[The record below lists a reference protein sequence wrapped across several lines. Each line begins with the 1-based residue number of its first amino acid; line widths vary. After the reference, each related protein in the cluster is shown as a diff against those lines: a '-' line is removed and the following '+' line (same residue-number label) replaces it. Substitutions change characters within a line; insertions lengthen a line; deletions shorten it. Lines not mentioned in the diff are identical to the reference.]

1 MKKIGI
7 ALIAIL
13 LCASLLIACTP
24 GQTLDRFFS
33 FFGGSATG
41 GNANSYATS
50 GNVIF
55 VSSGNVATGG
65 NAPVATGGNAASDKL
80 PEFSV
85 APDGVSNVP
94 VTPVPVPAA

>member
-33 FFGGSATG
+33 FFTGSATS
-41 GNANSYATS
+41 GNAGNYATS

-65 NAPVATGGNAASDKL
+65 NASVATGGNAASDKL
-80 PEFSV
+80 PEFNV
-85 APDGVSNVP
+85 LPDAP
-94 VTPVPVPAA
+94 TPAPTAPAA